1 MNKLREIRKQRGL
14 TQYELGKAIG
24 KYVSFISNVETG
36 KLSPWTSEKEALA
49 KALGVQVSDIF
60 PKTS

>member
-1 MNKLREIRKQRGL
+1 MNNLRKIRKLRSL

-24 KYVSFISNVETG
+24 KYASFISKVETG
-36 KLSPWTSEKEALA
+36 KLGPWTSEREALA

-60 PKTS
+60 PDNS

>member
-1 MNKLREIRKQRGL
+1 MNKLREIRKLKGL
-14 TQYELGKAIG
+14 TQYELGKAIR

-36 KLSPWTSEKEALA
+36 KYDPWPNEKEALA